1 MAYILVRVQEGHW
14 RPSKGSPNRK
24 ERIMMMTAEQLV
36 MGDYI
41 QLSSYGER
49 AVQPEYED
57 VYYVDFIDWYPAGY
71 VVLYLLETY
80 SNDIAVL
87 PCKLSEKVE
96 VI

>member
-1 MAYILVRVQEGHW
+1 
-14 RPSKGSPNRK
+14 
-24 ERIMMMTAEQLV
+24 MMMTAEQLV

-41 QLSSYGER
+41 QLSNYGER
-49 AVQPEYED
+49 AVQPEYEI
-57 VYYVDFIDWYPAGY
+57 VYFVDFVEWYPGDY

-80 SNDIAVL
+80 SNDIAIV